1 MFLMQ
6 LNCVNWPHMKVSS
19 FEGLNIRGQNSLH
32 IEIVSIWLV
41 KTIEV
46 TVLNTFDVRFIGDM
60 DLMTLSL
67 YPGL

>member
-1 MFLMQ
+1 
-6 LNCVNWPHMKVSS
+6 MKVSS

-32 IEIVSIWLV
+32 IEIVSILLV